1 MNRLINNRPICF
13 AALSLA
19 TGLFLTGIF
28 INYKFL
34 RLIFIGVALITIGFL
49 FISDKAKFSYIPA
62 FFVLGILL
70 LSVVNDVYRANAVNV
85 KNAAISGTIST
96 EIVENENGCYFRIE
110 NVSVNGSETKKSAY
124 VWSYSLPDARAGD
137 KVNVTG
143 DISTY
148 DLDYRN
154 FNVYGFDDVRYS
166 VYARKIEYAGEGK
179 LGADSRFMVNLKR
192 KLYENC
198 DDDTVSTTTALLFG
212 DKFGVDSAYIDNVKN
227 AGLTHVFAVSGLH
240 VGMLAAVTAFLA
252 RKLKRKKALYI
263 TIIEIPLV
271 LYAWLCGFGAS
282 TVRAIIMSTI
292 AVFAA
297 VSGKKRDGLN
307 SIAFAGIV
315 VMTVMPYSVFMPGFH
330 MSFDAVLA
338 LSLAGPYIKTE
349 GKGFLVKLKNLAVS
363 SLSVNYM
370 LFPLLSGFFGEIQTL
385 FIISNLLILP
395 ILPFMYVI
403 SLVICLFVS
412 IIPQTAVLLK
422 ALNVILFP
430 IKFVAETVG
439 GLAIS
444 SVSAPALGM
453 LGFAFLGVTVI
464 SSRFVF
470 LTRFKKAAVS
480 LVFIAVCIAAIPLIS
495 LL

>member
-19 TGLFLTGIF
+19 TGLFLTGSF
-28 INYKFL
+28 IDYKFL
-34 RLIFIGVALITIGFL
+34 RLIFIGIALITIGFL

-70 LSVVNDVYRANAVNV
+70 LSAVNDFYCANAVYV
-85 KNAAISGTIST
+85 KNAEISGTIST

-110 NVSVNGSETKKSAY
+110 NVSVNGKEIKKSAY

-137 KVNVTG
+137 NVNVTG

-166 VYARKIEYAGEGK
+166 VRAREIEYAGEGK
-179 LGADSRFMVNLKR
+179 LCADSRFMVSLKR

-212 DKFGVDSAYIDNVKN
+212 DKFGIDSDYIDNVKN
-227 AGLTHVFAVSGLH
+227 AGLMHVFAVSGLH

-263 TIIEIPLV
+263 AVIEIPLI
-271 LYAWLCGFGAS
+271 LYAWLCDFGAS
-282 TVRAIIMSTI
+282 TVRAIIMSTV

-307 SIAFAGIV
+307 SLAFAGIV
-315 VMTVMPYSVFMPGFH
+315 IMTIMPYSVFMPGFH

-338 LSLAGPYIKTE
+338 LLLAGPHIKTAE
-349 GKGFLVKLKNLAVS
+349 KGILVKLKNLAVS
-363 SLSVNYM
+363 SISVNFM

-385 FIISNLLILP
+385 FMVSNLLILP

-403 SLVICLFVS
+403 SLVICLFVA

-422 ALNVILFP
+422 TLNVILFS

-444 SVSAPALGM
+444 SVSAPTLGM